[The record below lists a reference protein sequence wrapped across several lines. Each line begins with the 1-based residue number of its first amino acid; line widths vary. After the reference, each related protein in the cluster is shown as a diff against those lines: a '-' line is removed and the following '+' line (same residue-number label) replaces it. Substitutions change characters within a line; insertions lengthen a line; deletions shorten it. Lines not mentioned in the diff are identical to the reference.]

1 MIEVPYLDLGK
12 IHDEIRE
19 ELDTAYHQ
27 VMDREWFIG
36 GEEDKSLSVNSQ
48 IFVEQKH
55 VWVVE
60 MDWMRFA

>member
-27 VMDREWFIG
+27 VMDREW
-36 GEEDKSLSVNSQ
+36 SVSYTHLRAH
-48 IFVEQKH
+48 ET
-55 VWVVE
+55 
-60 MDWMRFA
+60 